1 MLKEFGEERKK
12 YIVKIEELLAYI
24 SGLEEKEQKYQEDMN
39 RLRISF
45 EIMQEELKIHKRMR

>member
-39 RLRISF
+39 RLRI
-45 EIMQEELKIHKRMR
+45 